1 MEQKFVCPVLRQKYI
16 WLNDDSDAQEE
27 KYNTNGNLQMQD
39 NEKRMSL
46 KQRKFT
52 PSPNFFEIK

>member
-1 MEQKFVCPVLRQKYI
+1 MEQKFVCQVLRQKYI
-16 WLNDDSDAQEE
+16 WLNNDSDAQEE
-27 KYNTNGNLQMQD
+27 KDNTNGNLQMQD

-52 PSPNFFEIK
+52 PSPKYFEIK